1 LTLLQVKIKTAPLL
15 LSLDVMSDIRNLGV
29 STRAPGRELS
39 MDSLRELIELNVT
52 FL

>member
-29 STRAPGRELS
+29 STKAKS
-39 MDSLRELIELNVT
+39 
-52 FL
+52 FLWIPSVS